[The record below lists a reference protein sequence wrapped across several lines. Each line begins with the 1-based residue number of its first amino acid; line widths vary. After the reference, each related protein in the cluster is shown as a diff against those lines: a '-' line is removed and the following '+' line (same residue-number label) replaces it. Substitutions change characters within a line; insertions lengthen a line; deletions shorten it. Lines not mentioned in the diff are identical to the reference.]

1 MTPPISIQLYTVR
14 EEAKDGNHSAILKQI
29 AETGYQGVEGGA
41 GYGLDRREFRAMVED
56 LGMVVSST
64 WGPIPED
71 DGSVQELMDSA
82 GELGTTNLV
91 GGLWIPDFETEDAIR
106 RTAER
111 INYGLPALRRAGLSY
126 SLHNHWME
134 FEPLG
139 NRLKVDLLADLCPD
153 LLFEVD
159 IYWCTNFGVNN
170 AAEQVAK
177 LRDRI
182 ELLHVKDGPQ
192 VKGRSHVAVGAGTI
206 NVGEVLAA
214 ADPDKVRWLVVEL
227 DECDTDMMAA
237 VRESYDY
244 LVGNGLAAGNRA
256 V

>member
-1 MTPPISIQLYTVR
+1 MTPISIQLYTVR
-14 EEAKDGNHSAILKQI
+14 EEAKDGRHPEIFRQI
-29 AETGYQGVEGGA
+29 AEAGYKGVEGGA

-64 WGPIPED
+64 WGPVPEND
-71 DGSVQELMDSA
+71 EAVQELMDAA
-82 GELGTTNLV
+82 GELGTKNLV
-91 GGLWIPDFETEDAIR
+91 GGLWIEDFEDEDAIR
-106 RTAER
+106 RTADR
-111 INYGLPALRRAGLSY
+111 LNYGLPALRRAGLSY

-153 LLFEVD
+153 LLFEID

-170 AAEQVAK
+170 AKEQVRK
-177 LRDRI
+177 LRDRV

-192 VKGRSHVAVGAGTI
+192 VKGRSHVAVGQGTI
-206 NVGEVLAA
+206 NVPEALAE
-214 ADPDKVRWLVVEL
+214 ADPDRLRWLVVEL

-237 VRESYDY
+237 VRSSYDY
-244 LVGNGLAAGNRA
+244 LVGNGLASGNRA